1 MTNASKTFTDG
12 RLSAL
17 AEKNERRSRR
27 RLWIIL
33 ALIGS
38 FLLYGYAVQET
49 DVDLAEVQS
58 ETRRASLVRIM
69 RNLARPNLI
78 TYDSEEVTI
87 SADVLVPCP
96 EGTTGPASDT
106 STDVY
111 LVVEPSCAN
120 PGDTVTITGVG
131 FAPESSG
138 MTRFRPDSD
147 FDVTRSLEPF
157 TPDAEGNFTIVAEIP
172 NRTSDQFQQ
181 IEATTRVQRGSWLN
195 RQVVWTDLNNNGVRD
210 EQNMPD
216 TGTLTMEVPDLL
228 TVPGA
233 GLALVDDD
241 EVIQTIALGEDF
253 VAASG
258 PAEGLSMS
266 AGIVAESDV
275 QIVSADTEAGQIVIA
290 GPTGAN
296 LNGLQVLLYD
306 PANGNRSG
314 TYFIADRFAH
324 SPRLS
329 DNALD
334 TWDKIIETVFMAFL
348 ATTLGTLIALPL
360 SFMAARNLMRDIRT
374 TVTNLALNLL
384 AIPIGGLIGLYLS
397 RWARTWTNEINND
410 WLRLVVVIL
419 LPIGLIYA
427 LRAILKEEDTEAPTS
442 RERAITTTVFI
453 AAGFVVAIW
462 GFVLAALLNS
472 VGTSVGW
479 GFIGN
484 FLAIIGEVTRLLLP
498 VFAIVGAI
506 GMMMNF
512 GSKLGFALNDRLDGA
527 AIRAVNLPLAAAAG
541 AIIAM
546 MIGAIINWFYQ
557 FDNLWTSRWIPGIVG
572 ALIGL
577 YLAARV
583 KKSKGVGVGMI
594 VYYMSRTLFNTL
606 RSIEP
611 LVMVI
616 VFVVWVGFG
625 PFAGSLALSL
635 HTAAALAKLYSEQV
649 ESVLSGPIEA
659 VRATGATR
667 MQTIIYGVVPQIVP
681 PYLSFTMYRWDINVR
696 MSTIIGFAGGGGIGF
711 LLQQNI
717 NLLQYKDAAAQ
728 MLAIAIVVATMDW
741 ISARLRERLV

>member
-1 MTNASKTFTDG
+1 M
-12 RLSAL
+12 
-17 AEKNERRSRR
+17 AEKERNPRR
-27 RLWIIL
+27 RLWIVLGI
-33 ALIGS
+33 AGV

-69 RNLARPNLI
+69 RNLAQPNLI

-96 EGTTGPASDT
+96 EGAVGPESDT
-106 STDVY
+106 SEPPY
-111 LVVEPSCAN
+111 IVVEPSCAD
-120 PGDTVTITGVG
+120 PGDIVTVTGVG
-131 FAPESSG
+131 FAAESSG
-138 MTRFRPDSD
+138 MTRFRPDSE

-157 TPDAEGNFTIVAEIP
+157 TPDTDGNFTITAEIP

-181 IEATTRVQRGSWLN
+181 IEATTRVQRGTWLN
-195 RQVVWTDLNNNGVRD
+195 RQVVWTDLNNNGIRD
-210 EQNMPD
+210 EQDMPES
-216 TGTLTMEVPDLL
+216 GTLTMEVPDLP
-228 TVPGA
+228 TIPGA
-233 GLALVDDD
+233 GLVLVDDD
-241 EVIQTIALGEDF
+241 EVIQTLALGEDF
-253 VAASG
+253 VATSG
-258 PAEGLSMS
+258 PAEGLNMS
-266 AGIVAESDV
+266 AGVVENSDFM
-275 QIVSADTEAGQIVIA
+275 IA
-290 GPTGAN
+290 GADQEAAVVTLTGPGGGN
-296 LNGLQVLLYD
+296 LGGLQILLYD
-306 PANGNRSG
+306 PATGNRSG
-314 TYFIADRFAH
+314 TYFVADRFAH

-329 DNALD
+329 DNALE
-334 TWDKIIETVFMAFL
+334 TWDKILETVFMAFL
-348 ATTLGTLIALPL
+348 ATTLGLLIALPL
-360 SFMAARNLMRDIRT
+360 SFLAARNLMRDIRT

-397 RWARTWTNEINND
+397 RWARSWTSSIDGN
-410 WLRLVVVIL
+410 WLRLLLVIL
-419 LPIGLIYA
+419 IPIALLYA

-442 RERAITTTVFI
+442 RERAITTIVLI
-453 AAGFVVAIW
+453 AAGFVIAIW
-462 GFVLAALLNS
+462 AFLLAALLRS
-472 VGTSVGW
+472 VGESMGW

-484 FLAIIGEVTRLLLP
+484 FIAIIGEVTSLLLP
-498 VFAIVGAI
+498 VFAILGAI

-512 GSKLGFALNDRLDGA
+512 GSKLGFALNDRLQGA
-527 AIRAVNLPLAAAAG
+527 AIRAVDLPLAAAAG

-572 ALIGL
+572 GLIGL

-583 KKSKGVGVGMI
+583 KKSRGVGVGMI
-594 VYYMSRTLFNTL
+594 VYYMARTLFNTL

-649 ESVLSGPIEA
+649 ESVMPGPIEA
-659 VRATGATR
+659 IRATGATR

>member
-1 MTNASKTFTDG
+1 M
-12 RLSAL
+12 
-17 AEKNERRSRR
+17 AEKQRNPRR
-27 RLWIIL
+27 RLWIVLGI
-33 ALIGS
+33 IGA

-49 DVDLAEVQS
+49 DVDLAEIQS

-69 RNLARPNLI
+69 RNLAQPNLI

-87 SADVLVPCP
+87 SADMLVPCTDP
-96 EGTTGPASDT
+96 SLAPPPVDT
-106 STDVY
+106 SPEVY
-111 LVVEPSCAN
+111 LEVTPNCAN
-120 PGDTVTITGVG
+120 PGDIVTVTGVG
-131 FAPESSG
+131 FAAEAAGQVS
-138 MTRFRPDSD
+138 FRPDSE
-147 FDVTRSLEPF
+147 FDITRPLEGF
-157 TPDAEGNFTIVAEIP
+157 TPDSDGNFTVQAEIP
-172 NRTSDQFQQ
+172 KRESENFQQ
-181 IEATTRVQRGSWLN
+181 IEATTRVQVGSWLN
-195 RQVVWTDLNNNGVRD
+195 RKVVWTDINENGIED
-210 EQNMPD
+210 LQDMPD
-216 TGTLTMEVPDLL
+216 SGTLVMEVPSLL
-228 TVPGA
+228 TIPGA
-233 GLALVDDD
+233 GLALIKDD
-241 EVIQTIALGEDF
+241 EPVQTYALADDF
-253 VAASG
+253 VATSG
-258 PAEGLSMS
+258 PAEGLRMS
-266 AGIVAESDV
+266 AGVVGETDFTISGADQGAGTITLVGPGGDDV
-275 QIVSADTEAGQIVIA
+275 
-290 GPTGAN
+290 
-296 LNGLQVLLYD
+296 NGLQVLLYD
-306 PANGNRSG
+306 PETGNRAG
-314 TYFIADRFAH
+314 THVVADRFAH

-329 DNALD
+329 DNALE
-334 TWDKIIETVFMAFL
+334 TWDKILETVFMAFL
-348 ATTLGTLIALPL
+348 ATTLGLLIALPL
-360 SFMAARNLMRDIRT
+360 SFLAARNLMKDIRT

-397 RWARTWTNEINND
+397 RWARTWTSNLTSD
-410 WLRLVVVIL
+410 WLRLLLVIL
-419 LPIGLIYA
+419 LPIALLYA

-442 RERAITTTVFI
+442 RERAITTIVLI
-453 AAGFVVAIW
+453 AAGFVITIW
-462 GFVLAALLNS
+462 AFLLAALLRS
-472 VGTSVGW
+472 VGESMGW
-479 GFIGN
+479 GFVGN
-484 FLAIIGEVTRLLLP
+484 FIAIIGEVTSLLLP
-498 VFAIVGAI
+498 VFAILGAI

-512 GSKLGFALNDRLDGA
+512 GSKLGFAINDRLDGA
-527 AIRAVNLPLAAAAG
+527 ALRAVNLPLAAAAG

-546 MIGAIINWFYQ
+546 IIGAIINWFYQ
-557 FDNLWTSRWIPGIVG
+557 FDNLWTSRWIPAIIG
-572 ALIGL
+572 ALIGV

-583 KKSKGVGVGMI
+583 KKSRGVGVGMI

-649 ESVLSGPIEA
+649 ESVMAGPIEA

>member
-1 MTNASKTFTDG
+1 M
-12 RLSAL
+12 
-17 AEKNERRSRR
+17 AEKKDTSRR
-27 RLWIIL
+27 RIWIIL
-33 ALIGS
+33 GLIGA

-69 RNLARPNLI
+69 RNLAQPNLI
-78 TYDSEEVTI
+78 EYDDQEVTI
-87 SADVLVPCP
+87 SADMLVPCVDGATP
-96 EGTTGPASDT
+96 PPPVDT
-106 STDVY
+106 SQDIY

-120 PGDTVTITGVG
+120 PGDIVTVTGVG
-131 FAPESSG
+131 FAADSAGQVS
-138 MTRFRPDSD
+138 FRPDSE
-147 FDVTRSLEPF
+147 FDITRPLEGF
-157 TPDAEGNFTIVAEIP
+157 TPDSDGNFTVQAEIP
-172 NRTSDQFQQ
+172 GRESENFQQ
-181 IEATTRVQRGSWLN
+181 IEATTRVQVGSWLN
-195 RQVVWTDLNNNGVRD
+195 RVVVWSDINENEIED
-210 EQNMPD
+210 AQKMPD
-216 TGTLTMEVPDLL
+216 SGTVDLQVPKLA

-233 GLALVDDD
+233 GLVLVEGNDP
-241 EVIQTIALGEDF
+241 VQTFATGEDF
-253 VAASG
+253 VGVSG
-258 PAEGLSMS
+258 TAEDLAMS
-266 AGIVAESDV
+266 AGVIE
-275 QIVSADTEAGQIVIA
+275 DTDFEI
-290 GPTGAN
+290 TGADPEGVIT
-296 LNGLQVLLYD
+296 LRGPAGADLSDLQILLYGPD
-306 PANGNRSG
+306 SG
-314 TYFIADRFAH
+314 AREETHSVADRFAH

-329 DNALD
+329 ENATE
-334 TWDKIIETVFMAFL
+334 TWDKIVETVFMAFL

-374 TVTNLALNLL
+374 TVTNLSLNLL

-397 RWARTWTNEINND
+397 RWARTWTNNIEHD
-410 WLRLVVVIL
+410 WLRLVLVL
-419 LPIGLIYA
+419 LIPIGLIFA

-462 GFVLAALLNS
+462 GFILAALLKN
-472 VGTSVGW
+472 VGESVGW
-479 GFIGN
+479 GFLGN
-484 FLAIIGEVTRLLLP
+484 FIFIIGEVTRLLLP
-498 VFAIVGAI
+498 VFAILGAI

-512 GSKLGFALNDRLDGA
+512 GSKLGFALNDRLEGN
-527 AIRAVNLPLAAAAG
+527 AIRVVNLPLAAAAG

-546 MIGAIINWFYQ
+546 MLGAIINWFYQ
-557 FDNLWTSRWIPGIVG
+557 FESLWTSRWIPGIVG
-572 ALIGL
+572 ALIGV

-583 KKSKGVGVGMI
+583 DKSKGVGVGMI

-659 VRATGATR
+659 IRATGATR

>member
-1 MTNASKTFTDG
+1 MA
-12 RLSAL
+12 
-17 AEKNERRSRR
+17 NEERKSRR

-33 ALIGS
+33 GLFGA

-69 RNLARPNLI
+69 RNLAQPNLI
-78 TYDSEEVTI
+78 TYDSEEVTV

-96 EGTTGPASDT
+96 EGASGPEADT
-106 STDVY
+106 SGALY
-111 LVVEPSCAN
+111 LVVEPSCAE
-120 PGDTVTITGVG
+120 PGDIVTVTGVG
-131 FAPESSG
+131 FAADAAGQVS
-138 MTRFRPDSD
+138 FRPDSE
-147 FDVTRSLEPF
+147 FDITRPLEGF
-157 TPDAEGNFTIVAEIP
+157 TPDSDGNFTVDVEIP
-172 NRTSDQFQQ
+172 NRTSEKPQQ
-181 IEATTRVQRGSWLN
+181 IEATTRVQVGSWLS
-195 RQVVWTDLNNNGVRD
+195 REVVWTDLNENGVED
-210 EQNMPD
+210 AQNMPD
-216 TGTLTMEVPDLL
+216 SGTLVMQVPELL
-228 TVPGA
+228 TIPGA
-233 GLALVDDD
+233 GLALIDDD
-241 EVIQTIALGEDF
+241 EPVQMFQIGEDF

-258 PAEGLSMS
+258 PAEGLAMS
-266 AGIVAESDV
+266 AGVVDDTTEFLITDADEAESTITLTGPGDSDLRDL
-275 QIVSADTEAGQIVIA
+275 QI
-290 GPTGAN
+290 
-296 LNGLQVLLYD
+296 LLYD
-306 PANGNRSG
+306 PETGNRSG
-314 TYFIADRFAH
+314 THAVADRFAH

-329 DNALD
+329 ENALE
-334 TWDKIIETVFMAFL
+334 TWDKIVETVFMAFL

-360 SFMAARNLMRDIRT
+360 SFLAARNLMRDIRT

-397 RWARTWTNEINND
+397 RVARSWTDNITDD
-410 WLRLVVVIL
+410 WIRLLLVIL
-419 LPIGLIYA
+419 IPIGLIYA

-462 GFVLAALLNS
+462 GFVFAALLKS
-472 VGTSVGW
+472 VGENAGW

-484 FLAIIGEVTRLLLP
+484 FIFIIGEVTRLLLP
-498 VFAIVGAI
+498 VFAIAGAI

-512 GSKLGFALNDRLDGA
+512 GSKLGFALNDRLEGA
-527 AIRAVNLPLAAAAG
+527 AIRSVNLPLAAAAG

-583 KKSKGVGVGMI
+583 KKSEGVGVGMI

-649 ESVLSGPIEA
+649 ESVMSGPIEA
-659 VRATGATR
+659 IRATGATR

>member
-1 MTNASKTFTDG
+1 M
-12 RLSAL
+12 

-33 ALIGS
+33 GLIGA

-96 EGTTGPASDT
+96 EGATGPETDT
-106 STDVY
+106 SADVY
-111 LVVEPSCAN
+111 LVVEPSCAD
-120 PGDTVTITGVG
+120 PGDTVTISGVG

-138 MTRFRPDSD
+138 MTRFRPDSE

-157 TPDAEGNFTIVAEIP
+157 APDADGNFTVVAEIP

-210 EQNMPD
+210 EQDMPD

-241 EVIQTIALGEDF
+241 EVIQTLALGEDF

-258 PAEGLSMS
+258 PAEGLNMS
-266 AGIVAESDV
+266 AGMITEFDI
-275 QIVSADTEAGQIVIA
+275 QIVSADTEAGQIVIS
-290 GPTGAN
+290 GPDGAN
-296 LNGLQVLLYD
+296 LKGLQVLLYD
-306 PANGNRSG
+306 PENGNRSG

-334 TWDKIIETVFMAFL
+334 TWDKIVETVFMAFL

-360 SFMAARNLMRDIRT
+360 SFLAARNLMRDIRT
-374 TVTNLALNLL
+374 TVTNLSLNLL

-397 RWARTWTNEINND
+397 RWARTWTNNIEND
-410 WLRLVVVIL
+410 WLRLILVIL
-419 LPIGLIYA
+419 IPIALIYA

-472 VGTSVGW
+472 IGTSVRW

-512 GSKLGFALNDRLDGA
+512 GSKLGFALNDRLEGA
-527 AIRAVNLPLAAAAG
+527 SIRAVNLPLAAAAG

-546 MIGAIINWFYQ
+546 MLGAIINWFYQ
-557 FDNLWTSRWIPGIVG
+557 FENLWTSRWIPGIVG

-583 KKSKGVGVGMI
+583 KKSQGVGVGMI

-659 VRATGATR
+659 IRATGATR

>member
-1 MTNASKTFTDG
+1 M
-12 RLSAL
+12 
-17 AEKNERRSRR
+17 AEKEKKSRR

-33 ALIGS
+33 GVIGG

-69 RNLARPNLI
+69 RNLAQPNLI

-87 SADVLVPCP
+87 SVDVLVPCP
-96 EGTTGPASDT
+96 EGAAAPEADT
-106 STDVY
+106 SGATY
-111 LVVEPSCAN
+111 LVVEPSCAD
-120 PGDTVTITGVG
+120 PGDVVTVSGVG
-131 FAPESSG
+131 FATDSAGQVS
-138 MTRFRPDSD
+138 FRPDSE
-147 FDVTRSLEPF
+147 FNITRPLEGF
-157 TPDAEGNFTIVAEIP
+157 TPDSDGNFTVEVEIP
-172 NRTSDQFQQ
+172 NRTSDKLQQ
-181 IEATTRVQRGSWLN
+181 IEATTRVQVGSWLS
-195 RQVVWTDLNNNGVRD
+195 REVVWTDLNENDVED
-210 EQNMPD
+210 AQAMPES
-216 TGTLTMEVPDLL
+216 GTLEMQVPELL
-228 TVPGA
+228 TIPGA
-233 GLALVDDD
+233 GLALIEDD
-241 EVIQTIALGEDF
+241 EPKQMVALDEDF
-253 VAASG
+253 TAASG
-258 PAEGLSMS
+258 PAEGLRMS
-266 AGIVAESDV
+266 AGVVAETDYL
-275 QIVSADTEAGQIVIA
+275 ITDADQGAGTITMTGPAGQD
-290 GPTGAN
+290 
-296 LNGLQVLLYD
+296 LNGLQILLYD
-306 PANGNRSG
+306 PETGNRSG
-314 TYFIADRFAH
+314 THAVADRFAH

-329 DNALD
+329 ENALE
-334 TWDKIIETVFMAFL
+334 TWDKIVETVFMAFL

-360 SFMAARNLMRDIRT
+360 SFLAARNLMRDIRT

-397 RWARTWTNEINND
+397 RWARSWTSNIDND
-410 WLRLVVVIL
+410 WLRLVLVL
-419 LPIGLIYA
+419 LIPIGLVYA

-462 GFVLAALLNS
+462 GFILAALLNN
-472 VGTSVGW
+472 VGTTMGW
-479 GFIGN
+479 GFLGN
-484 FLAIIGEVTRLLLP
+484 FIAIIGEVTRLLLP

-546 MIGAIINWFYQ
+546 MLGAIINWFYQ
-557 FDNLWTSRWIPGIVG
+557 FDNLWTSRWIPAIVG

-583 KKSKGVGVGMI
+583 KKSQGVGVGMI

-649 ESVLSGPIEA
+649 ESVMSGPIEA

>member
-1 MTNASKTFTDG
+1 M
-12 RLSAL
+12 
-17 AEKNERRSRR
+17 
-27 RLWIIL
+27 WIIL
-33 ALIGS
+33 GLIGA

-78 TYDSEEVTI
+78 TYDSEEITI
-87 SADVLVPCP
+87 SADILVPCTDGAAGP
-96 EGTTGPASDT
+96 EVDT

-111 LVVEPSCAN
+111 LLVEPACAN
-120 PGDTVTITGVG
+120 PGDTITITGVG
-131 FAPESSG
+131 FAAESSG

-157 TPDAEGNFTIVAEIP
+157 TPDTDGNFTVTAEVP
-172 NRTSDQFQQ
+172 NRTSDEFQQ

-210 EQNMPD
+210 EQDMPE

-228 TVPGA
+228 TIPGV
-233 GLALVDDD
+233 GLVLIDND
-241 EVIQTIALGEDF
+241 EVIQTFPLGDDF
-253 VAASG
+253 TATSG
-258 PAEGLSMS
+258 PAEGLTM
-266 AGIVAESDV
+266 AVGTVAESEL
-275 QIVSADTEAGQIVIA
+275 QIVSADQAGQIVIS
-290 GPTGAN
+290 GPGGSD
-296 LNGLQVLLYD
+296 LNGVQVLLYD
-306 PANGNRSG
+306 PANGNRAG
-314 TYFIADRFAH
+314 TYFVADRFAH

-334 TWDKIIETVFMAFL
+334 TWEKILETVFMAFL
-348 ATTLGTLIALPL
+348 ATTLGLLIALPM
-360 SFMAARNLMRDIRT
+360 SFLAARNLMKDIRT
-374 TVTNLALNLL
+374 TVTNLSLNLL

-397 RWARTWTNEINND
+397 RWARTWAGNLDND
-410 WLRLVVVIL
+410 WVRFLLVVVM
-419 LPIGLIYA
+419 PIGLIYA
-427 LRAILKEEDTEAPTS
+427 LRAILKAEDTEAPTS
-442 RERAITTTVFI
+442 RERTVQTAVFI

-462 GFVLAALLNS
+462 GFILAALLTNA
-472 VGTSVGW
+472 GTSMGW

-484 FLAIIGEVTRLLLP
+484 FIAIIGEVIRLLLP
-498 VFAIVGAI
+498 IFAIVGAI
-506 GMMMNF
+506 GMMMNL
-512 GSKLGFALNDRLDGA
+512 GSKLGFALNDRLEGF

-557 FDNLWTSRWIPGIVG
+557 FDNLWTSRWLPAIVG

-583 KKSKGVGVGMI
+583 KKSEGVGVGMI

-635 HTAAALAKLYSEQV
+635 HTAAALSKLYSEQV
-649 ESVLSGPIEA
+649 ESVMQGPIEA

>member
-1 MTNASKTFTDG
+1 M
-12 RLSAL
+12 
-17 AEKNERRSRR
+17 AENNKPSRR
-27 RLWIIL
+27 RIWIIL
-33 ALIGS
+33 GLIGA

-69 RNLARPNLI
+69 RNLAQPNLI
-78 TYDSEEVTI
+78 EYDDQEVTV
-87 SADVLVPCP
+87 SVDMLVPCV
-96 EGTTGPASDT
+96 EGATQPDPVDT
-106 STDVY
+106 SQDVY
-111 LVVEPSCAN
+111 LLVEPACAN
-120 PGDTVTITGVG
+120 PGDIVTVTGVG
-131 FAPESSG
+131 FAADSSG
-138 MTRFRPDSD
+138 QVSFRPDSE
-147 FDVTRSLEPF
+147 FDITRPLEGF
-157 TPDAEGNFTIVAEIP
+157 TPDSDGNFTVQAEIP
-172 NRTSDQFQQ
+172 GRESENFQQ
-181 IEATTRVQRGSWLN
+181 IEATTRVQVGSWLN
-195 RQVVWTDLNNNGVRD
+195 RVVVWTDINENGIED
-210 EQNMPD
+210 DQKMPD
-216 TGTLTMEVPDLL
+216 SGNLTLQVPKLEA
-228 TVPGA
+228 VPGA
-233 GLALVDDD
+233 GLVLVEGTDP
-241 EVIQTIALGEDF
+241 VQTFALGDDF
-253 VAASG
+253 VG
-258 PAEGLSMS
+258 ITGTAEGLAMS
-266 AGIVAESDV
+266 AGVI
-275 QIVSADTEAGQIVIA
+275 ADTEFEITAADQ
-290 GPTGAN
+290 TGAVT
-296 LNGLQVLLYD
+296 LTGPAGADLGDLQILLYGPD
-306 PANGNRSG
+306 SG
-314 TYFIADRFAH
+314 AREETHAVADRFAH

-329 DNALD
+329 ENAIE
-334 TWDKIIETVFMAFL
+334 TWDKIVETVFMAFL

-374 TVTNLALNLL
+374 TVTNLSLNLL

-397 RWARTWTNEINND
+397 RWARTWTNNVEND
-410 WLRLVVVIL
+410 WLRLALVIVI
-419 LPIGLIYA
+419 PIGLLYA

-462 GFVLAALLNS
+462 GFIFAALLNS
-472 VGTSVGW
+472 VGTSMGW

-484 FLAIIGEVTRLLLP
+484 FIAIIGEVTRLLLP

-512 GSKLGFALNDRLDGA
+512 GSKLGFALNDRLEGA

-541 AIIAM
+541 AIIAIM
-546 MIGAIINWFYQ
+546 LGSIINWFYQ
-557 FDNLWTSRWIPGIVG
+557 FDNLWTSRWIPAIVG
-572 ALIGL
+572 ALIGV

-583 KKSKGVGVGMI
+583 DKSKGVGVGMI

-649 ESVLSGPIEA
+649 ESVMSGPIEA
-659 VRATGATR
+659 IRATGATR

>member
-1 MTNASKTFTDG
+1 MAK
-12 RLSAL
+12 
-17 AEKNERRSRR
+17 EERNSRR

-33 ALIGS
+33 GIIGS

-69 RNLARPNLI
+69 RNLAQPNLI
-78 TYDSEEVTI
+78 EYDDQELTI
-87 SADVLVPCP
+87 QADMLVPCP
-96 EGTTGPASDT
+96 DGATPPPAVDT
-106 STDVY
+106 STDIY

-120 PGDTVTITGVG
+120 PGDVVTVTGVG
-131 FAPESSG
+131 FAPDAAGQVS
-138 MTRFRPDSD
+138 FRPDSE
-147 FDVTRSLEPF
+147 FDITRPLEGF
-157 TPDAEGNFTIVAEIP
+157 TPDADGNFTVQAEIP
-172 NRTSDQFQQ
+172 KRESENFQQ
-181 IEATTRVQRGSWLN
+181 IEATTRVQVGSWLN
-195 RQVVWTDLNNNGVRD
+195 REVVWTDLNENEIEDV
-210 EQNMPD
+210 QKMPD
-216 TGTLTMEVPDLL
+216 SGVLVLDVPKLL

-233 GLALVDDD
+233 GLVLVDDN
-241 EVIQTIALGEDF
+241 EPVQTYALGEDF
-253 VAASG
+253 VAVSG
-258 PAEGLSMS
+258 TAEGLSMS
-266 AGIVAESDV
+266 AGVIGDTDFEMVAADPEGTITLEGPAGADIRELQILLYGAES
-275 QIVSADTEAGQIVIA
+275 
-290 GPTGAN
+290 GAREETH
-296 LNGLQVLLYD
+296 LV
-306 PANGNRSG
+306 
-314 TYFIADRFAH
+314 ADRFAH

-329 DNALD
+329 ENALE
-334 TWDKIIETVFMAFL
+334 TWDKIVETVFMAFL

-397 RWARTWTNEINND
+397 RWARTWTNNIETD
-410 WLRLVVVIL
+410 WLRLVLVIL
-419 LPIGLIYA
+419 IPIALIYA

-462 GFVLAALLNS
+462 GFVLAALFKS
-472 VGTSVGW
+472 VGESMGW

-484 FLAIIGEVTRLLLP
+484 FIFIIGEVTRLLLP

-512 GSKLGFALNDRLDGA
+512 GSKLGFALNDHLEGA

-546 MIGAIINWFYQ
+546 MLGAIINWFYQ
-557 FDNLWTSRWIPGIVG
+557 FESLWTSRWIPGIVG

-583 KKSKGVGVGMI
+583 KKSEGVGVGMI

-649 ESVLSGPIEA
+649 ESVMSGPIEA
-659 VRATGATR
+659 IRATGATR

>member
-1 MTNASKTFTDG
+1 MADKKRNP
-12 RLSAL
+12 
-17 AEKNERRSRR
+17 RR

-69 RNLARPNLI
+69 RNLAQPNLI
-78 TYDSEEVTI
+78 TFDDAEVVI
-87 SADVLVPCP
+87 SADVLIPCP
-96 EGTTGPASDT
+96 PSGVGPEADTSGPA
-106 STDVY
+106 Y
-111 LVVEPSCAN
+111 IVVEPSCAD

-131 FAPESSG
+131 FEAESRG
-138 MTRFRPDSD
+138 NTTFRPDSE
-147 FDVTRSLEPF
+147 FNVTRQLEAF
-157 TPDAEGNFTIVAEIP
+157 TPDSDGNFTITATIP
-172 NRTSDQFQQ
+172 DRTSEKPQQ
-181 IEATTRVQRGSWLN
+181 IEATTRVQVGSWLN
-195 RQVVWTDLNNNGVRD
+195 REVVWTDLNTNGIRD
-210 EQNMPD
+210 DQHMPES
-216 TGTLTMEVPDLL
+216 GTLVMEVPALL
-228 TVPGA
+228 QNPGA
-233 GLALVDDD
+233 GLVLVRNN
-241 EVIQTIALGEDF
+241 EPVQTLALGEDF
-253 VAASG
+253 VANST
-258 PAEGLSMS
+258 PAEGISMS
-266 AGIVAESDV
+266 AGILEESKFVIESVDPEGTITLTGPGGDSLYGYEVLFFDPDNGQRVATH
-275 QIVSADTEAGQIVIA
+275 SA
-290 GPTGAN
+290 
-296 LNGLQVLLYD
+296 
-306 PANGNRSG
+306 
-314 TYFIADRFAH
+314 ADEFAH
-324 SPRLS
+324 SPRIS
-329 DNALD
+329 DNAKD
-334 TWDKIIETVFMAFL
+334 TWDKILETVFMAFL
-348 ATTLGTLIALPL
+348 ATTLGLLIALPM
-360 SFMAARNLMRDIRT
+360 SFLAARNLMKDIRT
-374 TVTNLALNLL
+374 TVTNLSLNLL
-384 AIPIGGLIGLYLS
+384 AIPIGGLIGLYLT
-397 RWARTWTNEINND
+397 RWARTWTSNLDND
-410 WLRLVVVIL
+410 WLRFVLVMLI
-419 LPIGLIYA
+419 PIGLLYA
-427 LRAILKEEDTEAPTS
+427 LRAILKEEDAEAPTS
-442 RERAITTTVFI
+442 RERTLQTAVFI

-462 GFVLAALLNS
+462 GFILAALLEN
-472 VGTSVGW
+472 VGTSMGW

-484 FLAIIGEVTRLLLP
+484 FIAIIGEVIRLLLP
-498 VFAIVGAI
+498 VFAIMGAI

-527 AIRAVNLPLAAAAG
+527 ALRIVNLPLAAVAG

-546 MIGAIINWFYQ
+546 MLGAIIDWFYQ
-557 FDNLWTSRWIPGIVG
+557 FENLWTSRWIPAIIG
-572 ALIGL
+572 ALIGI

-583 KKSKGVGVGMI
+583 KKSEGVGVGMI
-594 VYYMSRTLFNTL
+594 IYYMSRTLFNTL

-635 HTAAALAKLYSEQV
+635 HTAAALSKLYSEQV
-649 ESVLSGPIEA
+649 ESVMQGPIEA

>member
-1 MTNASKTFTDG
+1 M
-12 RLSAL
+12 
-17 AEKNERRSRR
+17 
-27 RLWIIL
+27 WIIL
-33 ALIGS
+33 GLMGA

-69 RNLARPNLI
+69 RNLAQPNLV
-78 TYDSEEVTI
+78 THDSEEVTI

-96 EGTTGPASDT
+96 EGATAPDSDT
-106 STDVY
+106 SGDIY
-111 LVVEPSCAN
+111 LVVEPSCAD
-120 PGDTVTITGVG
+120 PGDIVTVTGVG
-131 FAPESSG
+131 FATDSAGQVS
-138 MTRFRPDSD
+138 FRPDSE
-147 FDVTRSLEPF
+147 FDITRPLEGF
-157 TPDAEGNFTIVAEIP
+157 TPDSDGNFTVDVEIP
-172 NRTSDQFQQ
+172 NRTSENLQQ
-181 IEATTRVQRGSWLN
+181 IEATTRVQVGTWLN
-195 RQVVWTDLNNNGVRD
+195 REVVWTDLNENGIED
-210 EQNMPD
+210 DQTMPD
-216 TGTLTMEVPDLL
+216 SGVLVMQVPDLL
-228 TVPGA
+228 TIPGA
-233 GLALVDDD
+233 GLALIEDD
-241 EVIQTIALGEDF
+241 EPKQMFALGEDF
-253 VAASG
+253 AAASG
-258 PAEGLSMS
+258 PAEGLRMS
-266 AGIVAESDV
+266 AGVVAETDFL
-275 QIVSADTEAGQIVIA
+275 IVEADQGTGTITLTGPGGQD
-290 GPTGAN
+290 
-296 LNGLQVLLYD
+296 LNGLQILLYD
-306 PANGNRSG
+306 PETGNRSG
-314 TYFIADRFAH
+314 THAVADRFAH

-329 DNALD
+329 ENALE
-334 TWDKIIETVFMAFL
+334 TWDKIVETVFMAFL

-360 SFMAARNLMRDIRT
+360 SFLAARNLMRDIRT

-397 RWARTWTNEINND
+397 RWARSWTSNIDND
-410 WLRLVVVIL
+410 WVRLVLVIL
-419 LPIGLIYA
+419 IPIGLVYT

-462 GFVLAALLNS
+462 GFVLAALLTS
-472 VGTSVGW
+472 IGTSVGW

-484 FLAIIGEVTRLLLP
+484 FIAIIGEVTRLLLP

-546 MIGAIINWFYQ
+546 MIGAIIDWFYQ

-583 KKSKGVGVGMI
+583 KKSQGVGVGMI

-649 ESVLSGPIEA
+649 ESVMSGPIEA
-659 VRATGATR
+659 IRATGATR

>member
-1 MTNASKTFTDG
+1 
-12 RLSAL
+12 L

-33 ALIGS
+33 GLIGA

-96 EGTTGPASDT
+96 EGATGPETDT
-106 STDVY
+106 SADVY
-111 LVVEPSCAN
+111 LVVEPSCAD
-120 PGDTVTITGVG
+120 PGDTVTISGVG

-138 MTRFRPDSD
+138 MTRFRPDSE

-157 TPDAEGNFTIVAEIP
+157 APDADGNFTVVAEIP

-210 EQNMPD
+210 EQDMPD

-241 EVIQTIALGEDF
+241 EVIQTLALGEDF

-258 PAEGLSMS
+258 PAEGLNMS
-266 AGIVAESDV
+266 AGMITEFDI
-275 QIVSADTEAGQIVIA
+275 QIVSADTEAGQIVIS
-290 GPTGAN
+290 GPDGAN
-296 LNGLQVLLYD
+296 LKGLQVLLYD
-306 PANGNRSG
+306 PENGNRSG

-334 TWDKIIETVFMAFL
+334 TWDKIVETVFMAFL

-360 SFMAARNLMRDIRT
+360 SFLAARNLMRDIRT
-374 TVTNLALNLL
+374 TVTNLSLNLL

-397 RWARTWTNEINND
+397 RWARTWTNNIEND
-410 WLRLVVVIL
+410 WLRLILVIL
-419 LPIGLIYA
+419 IPIALIYA

-472 VGTSVGW
+472 IGTSVRW

-512 GSKLGFALNDRLDGA
+512 GSKLGFALNDRLEGA
-527 AIRAVNLPLAAAAG
+527 SIRAVNLPLAAAAG

-546 MIGAIINWFYQ
+546 MLGAIINWFYQ
-557 FDNLWTSRWIPGIVG
+557 FENLWTSRWIPGIVG

-583 KKSKGVGVGMI
+583 KKSQGVGVGMI

-659 VRATGATR
+659 IRATGATR

>member
-1 MTNASKTFTDG
+1 MADK
-12 RLSAL
+12 
-17 AEKNERRSRR
+17 ERNPRR
-27 RLWIIL
+27 RMWIIL
-33 ALIGS
+33 GLIGA

-78 TYDSEEVTI
+78 TYDSEEITI
-87 SADVLVPCP
+87 SADILVPCTDGAAGP
-96 EGTTGPASDT
+96 EVDT

-111 LVVEPSCAN
+111 LLVEPACAN
-120 PGDTVTITGVG
+120 PGDTITITGVG
-131 FAPESSG
+131 FAAESSG

-157 TPDAEGNFTIVAEIP
+157 TPDTDGNFTVTAEVP
-172 NRTSDQFQQ
+172 NRTSDEFQQ

-210 EQNMPD
+210 EQDMPE

-228 TVPGA
+228 TIPGV
-233 GLALVDDD
+233 GLVLIDND
-241 EVIQTIALGEDF
+241 EVIQTFPLGDDF
-253 VAASG
+253 TATSG
-258 PAEGLSMS
+258 PAEGLTM
-266 AGIVAESDV
+266 AVGTVAESEL
-275 QIVSADTEAGQIVIA
+275 QIVSADQAGQIVIS
-290 GPTGAN
+290 GPGGSD
-296 LNGLQVLLYD
+296 LNGVQVLLYD
-306 PANGNRSG
+306 PANGNRAG
-314 TYFIADRFAH
+314 TYFVADRFAH

-334 TWDKIIETVFMAFL
+334 TWEKILETVFMAFL
-348 ATTLGTLIALPL
+348 ATTLGLLIALPM
-360 SFMAARNLMRDIRT
+360 SFLAARNLMKDIRT
-374 TVTNLALNLL
+374 TVTNLSLNLL

-397 RWARTWTNEINND
+397 RWARTWAGNLDND
-410 WLRLVVVIL
+410 WVRFLLVVVM
-419 LPIGLIYA
+419 PIGLIYA
-427 LRAILKEEDTEAPTS
+427 LRAILKAEDTEAPTS
-442 RERAITTTVFI
+442 RERTVQTAVFI

-462 GFVLAALLNS
+462 GFILAALLTNA
-472 VGTSVGW
+472 GTSMGW

-484 FLAIIGEVTRLLLP
+484 FIAIIGEVIRLLLP
-498 VFAIVGAI
+498 IFAIVGAI
-506 GMMMNF
+506 GMMMNL
-512 GSKLGFALNDRLDGA
+512 GSKLGFALNDRLEGF

-557 FDNLWTSRWIPGIVG
+557 FDNLWTSRWLPAIVG

-583 KKSKGVGVGMI
+583 KKSEGVGVGMI

-635 HTAAALAKLYSEQV
+635 HTAAALSKLYSEQV
-649 ESVLSGPIEA
+649 ESVMQGPIEA